1 MSTQLQQQ
9 ARGTYLTRVAC
20 KGVWLLPAFGS
31 AAQQGPCLDAAYEQH
46 TVRVTNMAT
55 EDRWPLFAQRASDA
69 GAASMLSLQLF
80 VESDNLGALYLHART
95 PDAFTDES
103 EQVGLLFAAH
113 AVVATPVSGR
123 RPSSARP

>member
-1 MSTQLQQQ
+1 
-9 ARGTYLTRVAC
+9 
-20 KGVWLLPAFGS
+20 
-31 AAQQGPCLDAAYEQH
+31 
-46 TVRVTNMAT
+46 MAT
-55 EDRWPLFAQRASDA
+55 EDRRPLFAQRASDA